1 MDVQGGI
8 LSLGH
13 PLNFMHGGYLLRN
26 ALVQQL
32 FFNRGFFGSVHA
44 AEQQPELRPRKGGG
58 CQQLNPPPEF
68 PAPSSIG
75 CCQARTVPTA
85 S

>member
-8 LSLGH
+8 LSLGR

-26 ALVQQL
+26 ALVPQL
-32 FFNRGFFGSVHA
+32 FFNRGFFGSAHA
-44 AEQQPELRPRKGGG
+44 TEQQPEQRPRKGG

-68 PAPSSIG
+68 PVPSSIG
-75 CCQARTVPTA
+75 CCQARTVPMA

>member
-44 AEQQPELRPRKGGG
+44 AEQRPRKGV
-58 CQQLNPPPEF
+58 CQQLNPPPEI
-68 PAPSSIG
+68 PVPSSIG
-75 CCQARTVPTA
+75 CCQARTVPMA

>member
-26 ALVQQL
+26 ALVPQL
-32 FFNRGFFGSVHA
+32 FFNCGFFGSVHA
-44 AEQQPELRPRKGGG
+44 AEQQPEQRPRNGA
-58 CQQLNPPPEF
+58 CQQLNPV
-68 PAPSSIG
+68 PSSIG
-75 CCQARTVPTA
+75 CCQVRTVPTA

>member
-1 MDVQGGI
+1 MMPKGHYLAPGHHWI
-8 LSLGH
+8 LYTWH
-13 PLNFMHGGYLLRN
+13 LLRN

-44 AEQQPELRPRKGGG
+44 AEQQPEHRPRKGA

-68 PAPSSIG
+68 PVPSSIG
-75 CCQARTVPTA
+75 CCQARTVPMA

>member
-1 MDVQGGI
+1 MSKGGI

-26 ALVQQL
+26 ALVPQL

-44 AEQQPELRPRKGGG
+44 AEQQPEHRPRKGA

-68 PAPSSIG
+68 PVPSSIG
-75 CCQARTVPTA
+75 CCQARKVPTA

>member
-1 MDVQGGI
+1 MSKGGI

-44 AEQQPELRPRKGGG
+44 AEQQPEHRPRKGGG
-58 CQQLNPPPEF
+58 CQQLNPPPEI
-68 PAPSSIG
+68 PVPSSIG

>member
-44 AEQQPELRPRKGGG
+44 AEQQPEHRPRKGA

-68 PAPSSIG
+68 PVPSSIG

-85 S
+85 L

>member
-44 AEQQPELRPRKGGG
+44 TEQQPEHRPRKGG
-58 CQQLNPPPEF
+58 L
-68 PAPSSIG
+68 PA
-75 CCQARTVPTA
+75 AEPT

>member
-26 ALVQQL
+26 ALVPQL

-44 AEQQPELRPRKGGG
+44 TEQQPEHRPRKGAG
-58 CQQLNPPPEF
+58 QQLNPHPEF
-68 PAPSSIG
+68 PVPSSIG
-75 CCQARTVPTA
+75 CRQARTVPTA

>member
-26 ALVQQL
+26 ALVPQP
-32 FFNRGFFGSVHA
+32 FFNRGFFGSVRA
-44 AEQQPELRPRKGGG
+44 AEQQPEHRPRKGA

-68 PAPSSIG
+68 PVPSSIG
-75 CCQARTVPTA
+75 CCQARTVPMA

>member
-13 PLNFMHGGYLLRN
+13 PLNSVIYSAMPF
-26 ALVQQL
+26 VQQP

-44 AEQQPELRPRKGGG
+44 TEQQPEHRPRKGA
-58 CQQLNPPPEF
+58 CQQLNPPPKF
-68 PAPSSIG
+68 PVSSSIG
-75 CCQARTVPTA
+75 CCQACTVPTA